1 MFKAFYVHISV
12 MSRFLAVLICCLEMV
27 MPAKADGTNPDL
39 VRDQAHRAEGLV
51 AAPSRPEYVPG
62 RKREQPS
69 DQKDLG
75 RSTVTSD
82 ISVDTVLTPAVSKPV
97 AAVKAESVVDGVAPS
112 ATPSNGGKAFVA
124 KPVVDTQPEF
134 PVTVLVD
141 SQGVSVVPPDRV
153 SIPRG
158 MAQESGKATLV
169 ATIEYQPA
177 SFSLDRTDHDI
188 LRQVARL
195 RHQRG
200 VDEAIHVVG
209 HAASYSTALQR
220 ARSVV
225 DVLQAQGIPATALH
239 ASAIVTVD
247 REGHES
253 QTSSDEG
260 GRYTQIWFGY

>member
-1 MFKAFYVHISV
+1 MFRAFYVHLSV
-12 MSRFLAVLICCLEMV
+12 MSWFLAVLICCLEVV

-39 VRDQAHRAEGLV
+39 VRDQAHESEGLV
-51 AAPSRPEYVPG
+51 AAPSRPDYLPG

-69 DQKDLG
+69 EQKMLSG
-75 RSTVTSD
+75 SAVKSD
-82 ISVDTVLTPAVSKPV
+82 DSVDTASPPAVSKPV
-97 AAVKAESVVDGVAPS
+97 DTVKAGSVADSVAPS

-141 SQGVSVVPPDRV
+141 SQGVSALPPGRMI
-153 SIPRG
+153 IPER

-177 SFSLDRTDHDI
+177 SFSLDRTGHDI
-188 LRQVARL
+188 LRQVAHL

-200 VDEAIHVVG
+200 ADETVHVVG
-209 HAASYSTALQR
+209 HAASYGTALQR

-239 ASAIVTVD
+239 VSAIVTAD
-247 REGHES
+247 RESHES
-253 QTSSDEG
+253 EVSLDEG